1 MHHTGDVG
9 SLPKCIT
16 AAMKETTQPTANPAR
31 AAPLAAIGEGSA
43 MTKEALILACA
54 GVLAVGVVGLGF
66 AGRFQPADL
75 HQFDYLMG
83 LPTATATAADCND
96 HSAS

>member
-1 MHHTGDVG
+1 
-9 SLPKCIT
+9 
-16 AAMKETTQPTANPAR
+16 
-31 AAPLAAIGEGSA
+31 